1 MSMTGAGLV
10 MELMPVRN
18 PKLTTELARELLQLT
33 W

>member
-1 MSMTGAGLV
+1 MTGADLV

-18 PKLTTELARELLQLT
+18 PRLTTELTRELLKLT